1 MRDVFKNNNA
11 LLRGEIRAMKGDIA
25 REFTQHFENYADNI
39 ANNLADQ
46 VRENQ
51 SDTNKKT
58 DELEKNINTLAE
70 EHKNDWDKLVK
81 WDIPD
86 QYEKV
91 RQDVIPNGIV
101 SQYTYGQLSE
111 SSGATFNS
119 PKFYG

>member
-1 MRDVFKNNNA
+1 MIQIWFKDMSKKNSIEEQKENKAAPGSDGKSEYLYFELLKLVDV
-11 LLRGEIRAMKGDIA
+11 ES
-25 REFTQHFENYADNI
+25 
-39 ANNLADQ
+39 
-46 VRENQ
+46 Q
-51 SDTNKKT
+51 SQLDK
-58 DELEKNINTLAE
+58 LEKNINTLAE